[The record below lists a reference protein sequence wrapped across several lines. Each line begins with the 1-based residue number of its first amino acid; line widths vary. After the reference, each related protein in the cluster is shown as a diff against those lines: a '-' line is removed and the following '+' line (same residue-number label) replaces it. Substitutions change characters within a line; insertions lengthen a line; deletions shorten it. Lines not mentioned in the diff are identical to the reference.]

1 MNAMDDDAN
10 LLREFAVRRDEAS
23 FRLLVERRIGFVYAI
38 NLRRLRNPHLAQDA
52 TQAVFVALAR
62 KAETVARC
70 PSLTGWLHRSS
81 CYESRNLMRTQINR
95 MARESEAQRLGTTV
109 AATPEAGPPGELEAM
124 LDEVL
129 NQLPET
135 DRDAILARFFSDQSY
150 AEIGAA
156 LNLSENAARMR
167 VDRALG
173 RLREHLER
181 RGFKSSAVV
190 IAGLLPAC
198 ASAAVPGGLAVT
210 ITQVALAGS
219 VAVAVPAAL
228 FASMNASKIIA
239 SAVGVLAVAGFVGY
253 EIHQT
258 NALRDELSALRREH
272 AQATDRVRGLEQQ
285 MSNLQTRPGSG
296 GSSTAAAT
304 AAGAPATS
312 ASSAAPA
319 VAAIPPEIPGVT
331 RGAPTGWHKN
341 GSKVDAF
348 EVGVDA
354 NHSWGGMPSA
364 YAKSVSADAK
374 GAFGG
379 MMQAI
384 GADQY
389 KNKRVRMNGWI
400 KTEDITDGAG
410 QLWLRVDGPGGGNTL
425 AFDNMNDRAPKGTT
439 DWEEYSIVLDVP
451 ETATS
456 LNYGYFLRGTG
467 QMWIN
472 GVTFELVGD
481 DVPST
486 DMTRKRP
493 ALPATPVN
501 LGFKPATPSGG

>member
-1 MNAMDDDAN
+1 MDDDAN

-70 PSLTGWLHRSS
+70 PSLAGWLHRSS

-109 AATPEAGPPGELEAM
+109 AATPDAGPPGELEAM

-129 NQLPET
+129 NQLPEP
-135 DRDAILARFFSDQSY
+135 DRDAILARFFSDRSY

-190 IAGLLPAC
+190 LAGLLPAC
-198 ASAAVPGGLAVT
+198 ASAAVPGGLALT
-210 ITQVALAGS
+210 ITHAALAGS
-219 VAVAVPAAL
+219 VVVAAVPAAL

-253 EIHQT
+253 EMHQSSV
-258 NALRDELSALRREH
+258 LRDELTALRREH
-272 AQATDRVRGLEQQ
+272 ARATDRMRGLEQQ
-285 MSNLQTRPGSG
+285 VSSLKASPGSG
-296 GSSTAAAT
+296 GSSTGTAAA
-304 AAGAPATS
+304 APAA
-312 ASSAAPA
+312 ASGASAAPA
-319 VAAIPPEIPGVT
+319 VASAPPEIKGVT
-331 RGAPTGWHKN
+331 RGAPAGWRKN
-341 GSKVDAF
+341 GSKPDAF

-364 YAKSVSADAK
+364 YAKSISTDAK
-374 GAFGG
+374 DAFGG
-379 MMQAI
+379 MMQAV
-384 GADQY
+384 ATEQY

-400 KTEDITDGAG
+400 KTEDIAGGSG

-486 DMTRKRP
+486 DMYRKRP
-493 ALPATPVN
+493 ALPPTPVN
-501 LGFKPATPSGG
+501 LGFKPAAPSGG